1 MQIESAQGL
10 FIQSPR
16 LNQLN
21 LLREIAGDPGIK
33 QAELAR
39 RSLLSVAMVNN
50 YMKELCSLG
59 LLEYHRKSSKT
70 VSYHLTLAGMERLE
84 QLELEL
90 TREMTRMF
98 EAALERI
105 REHILSQARLAIKR
119 AVLVGTGNLACL
131 AFHALETLGA
141 SILGVCDGTESKIG
155 SDFCGR
161 QVLSPSQIRFIAP
174 DAVIVADPQETEEVR
189 KSLSYLADR
198 GVIVIRLDRTR
209 KPGLSDTPA
218 SNPDHGPHE
227 GHSGTASVH
236 SKPDSGNNSNVF

>member
-1 MQIESAQGL
+1 MQTESAQGL

-21 LLREIAGDPGIK
+21 ILREIAGDPGIK

-50 YMKELCSLG
+50 YMKELCSQG

-90 TREMTRMF
+90 IREMARMF
-98 EAALERI
+98 DAAVERI
-105 REHILSQARLAIKR
+105 REHMLSQSRHPIKR
-119 AVLVGTGNLACL
+119 VVLVGTGRLACL
-131 AFHALETLGA
+131 AFHGLEDLGA
-141 SILGVCDGTESKIG
+141 SILGVCDGAEAKIG

-161 QVLSPSQIRFIAP
+161 QVLGPSQIRFIAP
-174 DAVIVADPQETEEVR
+174 DAVVVADPQETEEIR
-189 KSLSYLADR
+189 KSLSCLSDR
-198 GVIVIRLDRTR
+198 GVTVIRLDCTHR
-209 KPGLSDTPA
+209 PGLSDAPN
-218 SNPDHGPHE
+218 SKPDHGPRQD
-227 GHSGTASVH
+227 HSGTASVH